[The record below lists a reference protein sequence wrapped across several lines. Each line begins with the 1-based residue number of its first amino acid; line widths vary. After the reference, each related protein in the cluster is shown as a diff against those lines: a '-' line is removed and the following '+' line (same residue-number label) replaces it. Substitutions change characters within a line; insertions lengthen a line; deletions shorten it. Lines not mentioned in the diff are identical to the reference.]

1 MTLYIDVNVVV
12 EGIRA
17 AFAVCGQDKP
27 FTATFAGGASTGDV
41 NVKLAQI

>member
-1 MTLYIDVNVVV
+1 MNLNFT
-12 EGIRA
+12 EGIKA

-41 NVKLAQI
+41 NVVLKAI

>member
-1 MTLYIDVNVVV
+1 MT

-27 FTATFAGGASTGDV
+27 FTATFVGGASTGDV
-41 NVKLAQI
+41 NVTLEQI